1 MKPLYEVNLE
11 DALKIAQAGALAFAR
26 PYKWELV
33 DQSKALN
40 EPCVSLE
47 SKRNH
52 FSLWIYSDKME
63 IEHTSFD
70 ECDSTALTYCH
81 APIECY
87 VAAHNLGYLV
97 PAFQELQFDALKIPV
112 GVISLEAT
120 YMKLVEDKKLN
131 PFFYFVWLQSTHDVE
146 GIDVDFA
153 VLIQGKDFV
162 FDESII
168 ERLRSKKKQIY
179 NKAALFEF
187 AKELQA

>member
-1 MKPLYEVNLE
+1 MKNLYEVTLE
-11 DALKIAQAGALAFAR
+11 DALKIGQAGAASFGR

-47 SKRNH
+47 SKYNH
-52 FSLWIYSDKME
+52 FSMWFYNDKLE
-63 IEHTSFD
+63 VEHDSFD
-70 ECDSTALTYCH
+70 EIDSNAMMYRH

-97 PAFQELQFDALKIPV
+97 PAFQELIFDVPKIPV
-112 GVISLEAT
+112 GIIGLEAAYT
-120 YMKLVEDKKLN
+120 KLVADKKLN
-131 PFFYFVWLQSTHDVE
+131 PFFSFVWLQSTHDVE

-162 FDESII
+162 FDAKII
-168 ERLRSKKKQIY
+168 DCLRSKKKQIY

-187 AKELQA
+187 ARELQA

>member
-11 DALKIAQAGALAFAR
+11 DALRIAQAGAYAFDR

-52 FSLWIYSDKME
+52 FSLWIYSDKLE

-70 ECDSTALTYCH
+70 ECDSTALAYCH

-87 VAAHNLGYLV
+87 VVAHNLGYFV
-97 PAFQELQFDALKIPV
+97 PAFQKLIFDIPKIPV
-112 GVISLEAT
+112 GVIGLESA
-120 YMKLVEDKKLN
+120 YMKLIEDKKLN
-131 PFFYFVWLQSTHDVE
+131 PFFSFVWMQSTHDVE

-162 FDESII
+162 FDQKII
-168 ERLRSKKKQIY
+168 DLLRSKKKQIY

-187 AKELQA
+187 AKELQD